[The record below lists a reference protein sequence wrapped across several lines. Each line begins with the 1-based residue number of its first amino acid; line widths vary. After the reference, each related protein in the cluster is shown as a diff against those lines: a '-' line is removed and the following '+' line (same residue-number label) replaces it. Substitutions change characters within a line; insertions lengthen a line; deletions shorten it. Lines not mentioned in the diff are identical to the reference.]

1 MTEKTMSNWRY
12 FLGFG
17 LAAALFAGD
26 VTFEAAAP
34 LDVRIGF
41 ATPAEARIGRPLTPL
56 SYAGVARRTTRRVV
70 RRNVNRLAVLPG
82 GCIYGPYYGSYY
94 YRCGG
99 YYYARQ
105 GGVYVQ
111 VIVQ

>member
-1 MTEKTMSNWRY
+1 MSNWRY

-26 VTFEAAAP
+26 ITPEPAA
-34 LDVRIGF
+34 LLNVRF
-41 ATPAEARIGRPLTPL
+41 DFVTPAEARIGRPLTPL

-70 RRNVNRLAVLPG
+70 RRNVARIAVLPP
-82 GCIYGPYYGSYY
+82 GCIYGRYYGAYY